1 MKKDKTVIKT
11 GFLQGAFIVTL
22 CIVITKILGILYVIP
37 FHWLIGDKGGALYG
51 YAYTI
56 YLFFMSISS
65 AGIPLAISRI
75 VSEYQ
80 TLGYMNAKRRTFIM
94 GKKIA
99 LLLGFVSFLILMIFA
114 PFIAK
119 AVLGNLSGGNKI
131 EDVVFVIRVISSAI
145 LIVPV
150 LSIYRG
156 YFEGHRFMRAP
167 AISQVLEQIVR
178 ILVIIM
184 GSFLTLK
191 VFKLSLTTT
200 VGVAVFGATLGG
212 FVSYLYL
219 VEKRLKNKKK
229 FNEKIRVNNEPIIT
243 DKQIFRK
250 IVVYAVPFIMI
261 DLFKS
266 LYSFVDMLTV
276 VKGLVYK
283 ASFTTSNAEVIM
295 SMLSTWT
302 AKFNMIIISISTGV
316 VVNLIPNLTESY
328 VKKDNKDINKKI
340 NQSLNIIL
348 SMALPMCLGISF
360 LARPIWVL
368 FYGNSVYGPSV
379 LSYSIFIGIFSA
391 LFTTAISIIQV
402 FKDYRTLFISLIS
415 GVLLKIIFNIRLIE
429 AFSSLGLPAYY
440 GIISATI
447 IGYLTSFVICL
458 VILKKKYHVC
468 YEDVVK
474 NFFDI
479 LCASILMIIVLYL
492 ISRFIP
498 TYSDIRIVNLGI
510 IIVYTLIGFLSY
522 ILYTYK
528 SGTIKN
534 IYGNKLIKLF
544 KIKK

>member
-37 FHWLIGDKGGALYG
+37 FHWLIGDNGGALYG

-402 FKDYRTLFISLIS
+402 FKDYRALFISLIS

-534 IYGNKLIKLF
+534 IYGNKLVKLF

>member
-200 VGVAVFGATLGG
+200 VGVSVFGASFGG

-391 LFTTAISIIQV
+391 LFTTAISIVQV
-402 FKDYRTLFISLIS
+402 FKDYRALFISLIS

-479 LCASILMIIVLYL
+479 LCASILMIIILYL
-492 ISRFIP
+492 MSRFIP
-498 TYSDIRIVNLGI
+498 IYSDIRIVNLGI

>member
-402 FKDYRTLFISLIS
+402 FKDYRALFISLIS

-479 LCASILMIIVLYL
+479 LCASILMIIILYL
-492 ISRFIP
+492 ASRFIP

>member
-1 MKKDKTVIKT
+1 
-11 GFLQGAFIVTL
+11 
-22 CIVITKILGILYVIP
+22 
-37 FHWLIGDKGGALYG
+37 
-51 YAYTI
+51 
-56 YLFFMSISS
+56 MSISS

-200 VGVAVFGATLGG
+200 VGVSVFGATLGG

-348 SMALPMCLGISF
+348 SMALHMCLGISF

-391 LFTTAISIIQV
+391 LFTTAISIVQV
-402 FKDYRTLFISLIS
+402 FKDYRALFISLIS

-492 ISRFIP
+492 MSRFIP
-498 TYSDIRIVNLGI
+498 IYSDIRIVNLGI